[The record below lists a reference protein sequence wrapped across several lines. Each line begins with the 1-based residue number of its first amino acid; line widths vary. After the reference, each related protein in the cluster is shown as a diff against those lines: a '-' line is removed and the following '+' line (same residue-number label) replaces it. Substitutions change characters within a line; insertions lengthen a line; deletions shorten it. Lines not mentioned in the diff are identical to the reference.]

1 MSIAS
6 FIVATALSFDSLFA
20 IFMVLILLF
29 KRKEITIRYY
39 VTALIASLI
48 NITAIL
54 ANTVFS

>member
-29 KRKEITIRYY
+29 KRKEVTIRYY
-39 VTALIASLI
+39 VVALVLEK
-48 NITAIL
+48 
-54 ANTVFS
+54 V